1 MKKILIV
8 GAGFS
13 GSVIAARLI
22 RLVKNVQTHIYLI
35 NGGGRIARGMAY
47 GTQSQNHVLNVPVG
61 NMSAFE
67 DDQEHFLRYA
77 QEIDSMIT
85 PSSFVSRRIYGDYL
99 EWTLSEAERNMSG
112 YCKLVRIYQNVNG
125 IQYVSDGGSAIATLS
140 NGEKIL
146 ADHVVLAL
154 GHFNSSRLPI
164 TMDQFAE
171 DPRFISDP
179 WDHARIDMIP
189 SRASVLLLGTGLT
202 AVDTAMT
209 LLSRNPNRTITAISR
224 RGLIPQSHRHSAG
237 KPEGS
242 GSETIWGAAET
253 VRAQLKAF
261 RQYCST
267 LKENGRDWR
276 EGFALLRPVTAKI
289 WQSYSEKERRRFLR
303 HVQPYWDTHR
313 HRLAPSIAEQFFTA
327 LSDGSVKTLAGR
339 ILDFDITD
347 QSSQDNQVKINI
359 KPRGLQNPRS
369 LFVHYII
376 NCTGP
381 CANPQLAKNDLV
393 KQLLSVGMIRSNQLG
408 LGIDVSSNYAVIDR
422 DGKESQNLF
431 YIGPWL
437 KADYWEATAVPD
449 LRVIAN
455 RIANLINEAQ

>member
-13 GSVIAARLI
+13 GTVIAARLI
-22 RLVKNVQTHIYLI
+22 RLVENVQTQIYLV

-47 GTQSQNHVLNVPVG
+47 GTQSRNHVLNVPAG

-77 QEIDSMIT
+77 QEIDSTIT
-85 PSSFVSRRIYGDYL
+85 ASSFVSRRIYGDYL
-99 EWTLSEAERNMSG
+99 EWTLSEAERNMPAC
-112 YCKLVRIYQNVNG
+112 CKLERIYQNVNN
-125 IQYVSDGGSAIATLS
+125 IQYIDDDGSAIAVLD
-140 NGEKIL
+140 NGEQIL
-146 ADHVVLAL
+146 ANHIVLAL
-154 GHFNSSRLPI
+154 GHFNSSQLPI
-164 TMDQFAE
+164 PMDQLSA

-179 WDHARIDMIP
+179 WDHARMDMIP

-209 LLSRNPNRTITAISR
+209 LLSRNPDRIITAISR

-237 KPEGS
+237 KPEGF
-242 GSETIWGAAET
+242 GSEAIWGAAET
-253 VRAQLKAF
+253 VRVQLKEF
-261 RQYCST
+261 RRYCRV

-313 HRLAPSIAEQFFTA
+313 HRLAPSIAELFSNA
-327 LSDGSVKTLAGR
+327 LANGSVRALAGR
-339 ILDFDITD
+339 VLGFNITD
-347 QSSQDNQVKINI
+347 KDIQDNQIEISIN
-359 KPRGLQNPRS
+359 PRGLKASQS
-369 LFVHYII
+369 LLTHYVI

-381 CANPQLAKNDLV
+381 CANPKIAKNDLV
-393 KQLLSVGMIRSNQLG
+393 KKLLSVGMIRSDKLG

-422 DGKESQNLF
+422 EGDESKILF

-449 LRVIAN
+449 LRVIAD
-455 RIANLINEAQ
+455 RIANSINEAH